1 MTGNSNFILRDL
13 NKEKYKKMH
22 YVWSSSKVGFFNFFI
37 RLVIFNLMILA
48 ISAMTR
54 YSVFLFIDTNSSS
67 IDLTWLKLDDFW
79 TKIAINQYFVVG
91 IVIVLLMVYM
101 LYIWFRYA
109 NKDFQKFD
117 QAWERLTF
125 ILFALFVFIFHI
137 LIMMF
142 IPNYFNT
149 KIFITMLLTGIYII
163 FIYFNMHNAIE
174 SFRYKDQSTDI
185 IKINKI
191 TKKIFYILL
200 FMYTV
205 YVLIRNKNSYREG
218 AFYFWLLLIIILFI
232 HFIISPKMLGWQLK
246 QIIFRNNFVKYS
258 EEIRNKFEMTKE
270 EWYGPKYKE

>member
-1 MTGNSNFILRDL
+1 
-13 NKEKYKKMH
+13 
-22 YVWSSSKVGFFNFFI
+22 
-37 RLVIFNLMILA
+37 
-48 ISAMTR
+48 
-54 YSVFLFIDTNSSS
+54 
-67 IDLTWLKLDDFW
+67 
-79 TKIAINQYFVVG
+79 
-91 IVIVLLMVYM
+91 
-101 LYIWFRYA
+101 
-109 NKDFQKFD
+109 
-117 QAWERLTF
+117 
-125 ILFALFVFIFHI
+125 
-137 LIMMF
+137 
-142 IPNYFNT
+142 
-149 KIFITMLLTGIYII
+149 
-163 FIYFNMHNAIE
+163 MHNAIE

-258 EEIRNKFEMTKE
+258 EEIRNKLEMTKE